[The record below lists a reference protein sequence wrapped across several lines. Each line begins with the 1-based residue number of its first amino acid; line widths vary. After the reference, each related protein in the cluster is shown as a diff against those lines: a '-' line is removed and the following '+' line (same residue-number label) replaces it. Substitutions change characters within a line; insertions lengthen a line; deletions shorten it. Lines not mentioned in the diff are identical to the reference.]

1 MEKRETMDKKH
12 TKEGKERI
20 DVYDIDLFI
29 EQVGRMNKESR
40 GSRPGDGGHHIYQNH
55 WHVS

>member
-1 MEKRETMDKKH
+1 MDKKH